1 MATKPFVT
9 KWCMHLKLAL
19 AIAVTFLLVGMLID
33 SSYQRSTP
41 EAVHV
46 QGTVIGFE
54 RPHRRQVYPIF
65 EFTDESGH
73 VHHVVNSSQQ
83 AIIRF
88 ATGDAV
94 PVAYSRLDPQRARID
109 TLWFN
114 HRWVLGGLI
123 VALTLVFGA
132 LPRQSRRLKSE

>member
-1 MATKPFVT
+1 MRLELLLAMAVIFV
-9 KWCMHLKLAL
+9 LA
-19 AIAVTFLLVGMLID
+19 GMQID
-33 SSYQRSTP
+33 RSYQRSTP
-41 EAVHV
+41 EAVYV

-65 EFTDESGH
+65 EFTDENGQ

-83 AIIRF
+83 AIVRF
-88 ATGDAV
+88 ASGDAV

-114 HRWVLGGLI
+114 HRWVLAALI
-123 VALTLVFGA
+123 LALTLVFGA
-132 LPRQSRRLKSE
+132 LTRRESESDR

>member
-1 MATKPFVT
+1 MR
-9 KWCMHLKLAL
+9 LKLLL
-19 AIAVTFLLVGMLID
+19 AMAVIFVLVGMQID
-33 SSYQRSTP
+33 RGYQRSTP
-41 EAVHV
+41 EAVYV
-46 QGTVIGFE
+46 RGTVIGFE

-65 EFTDESGH
+65 EFTDENGQ

-83 AIIRF
+83 AIVRF

-114 HRWVLGGLI
+114 HRWAFGGLI

-132 LPRQSRRLKSE
+132 LTRRESGSDQQPFYCWPI

>member
-1 MATKPFVT
+1 
-9 KWCMHLKLAL
+9 MHLKPLL
-19 AIAVTFLLVGMLID
+19 AIAFIFVLVGILID

-65 EFTDESGH
+65 EFTDENGRLH
-73 VHHVVNSSQQ
+73 RVVNSSQQ
-83 AIIRF
+83 AFARF

-94 PVAYSRLDPQRARID
+94 PIAYSRLDPQRARID

-114 HRWVLGGLI
+114 HRWVMGACC
-123 VALTLVFGA
+123 VALTLVIGA
-132 LPRQSRRLKSE
+132 LRRRENGPD